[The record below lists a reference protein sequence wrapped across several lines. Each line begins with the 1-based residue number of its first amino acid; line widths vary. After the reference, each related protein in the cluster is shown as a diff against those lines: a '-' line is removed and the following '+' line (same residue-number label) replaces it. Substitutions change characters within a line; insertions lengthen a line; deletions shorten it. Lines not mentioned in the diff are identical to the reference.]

1 MGQCETSFVLEL
13 STDVRLLIKIKT
25 EIASTGRRTRCLN
38 VESAKL
44 ECHLDRKKVAKRHG
58 KLIIITGDESDHAH

>member
-13 STDVRLLIKIKT
+13 STDVWILIKIKT
-25 EIASTGRRTRCLN
+25 AIASVGRRTRRLN

-44 ECHLDRKKVAKRHG
+44 G
-58 KLIIITGDESDHAH
+58 MSS